1 MEKLLKIRDL
11 EIRWDKGERFVRN
24 RTSKLWTTRHGTPR
38 LSFVR
43 LGNVLRFREADVLAY
58 EKACVKAIS
67 PSEAAKS

>member
-1 MEKLLKIRDL
+1 MEKLLKFKDV
-11 EIRWDKGERFVRN
+11 EERWGKGERFVRN

-58 EKACVKAIS
+58 EKACVKARS
-67 PSEAAKS
+67 PNEASGS